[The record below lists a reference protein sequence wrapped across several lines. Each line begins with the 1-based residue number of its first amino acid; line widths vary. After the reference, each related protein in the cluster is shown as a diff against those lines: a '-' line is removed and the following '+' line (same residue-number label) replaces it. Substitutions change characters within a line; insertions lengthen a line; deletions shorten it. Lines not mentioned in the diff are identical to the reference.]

1 MSNPAAPTAR
11 RGAPRPSVSATV
23 LQVAAVAAIAAVLIW
38 SVLFADLLRKHGNP
52 GTALNQPAG
61 QLASPDSGQ
70 PAQPPAPVTT
80 RTS

>member
-23 LQVAAVAAIAAVLIW
+23 LQVAAVAAVAAVLIW
-38 SVLFADLLRKHGNP
+38 SVLFVDLLRQRSDAAAANS
-52 GTALNQPAG
+52 QPAG
-61 QLASPDSGQ
+61 QIASPDSGR
-70 PAQPPAPVTT
+70 PAKAPAPVTT